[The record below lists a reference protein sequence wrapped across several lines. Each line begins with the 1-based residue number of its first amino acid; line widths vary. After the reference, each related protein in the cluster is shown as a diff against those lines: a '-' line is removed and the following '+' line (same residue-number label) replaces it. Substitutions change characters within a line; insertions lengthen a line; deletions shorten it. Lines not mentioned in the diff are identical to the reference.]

1 MANLPAQTTVV
12 TGTTLTSVTPTVTV
26 GDTVPV
32 GSHAII
38 RNGSGSPINVTVVT
52 PGNDTYG
59 QARPDIVTA
68 VAAGAVAK
76 FGPFPND
83 LADPTTGVV
92 TLICSAITSVEL
104 RVVAF

>member
-1 MANLPAQTTVV
+1 MATLTAQTSQV
-12 TGTTLTSVTPTVTV
+12 TGTTLTGVTPAGAG
-26 GDTVPV
+26 GDLVPV
-32 GSHAII
+32 GSHLLV
-38 RNGSGSPINVTVVT
+38 RNGSGASVNVTIET

-59 QARPDIVTA
+59 QPRPDVVTA

-83 LADPTTGVV
+83 LADPVTGLVKIV
-92 TLICSAITSVEL
+92 CSATASVEL

>member
-1 MANLPAQTTVV
+1 MANLSAQTTAV
-12 TGTTLTSVTPTVTV
+12 TGTTIPSVAPTATT

-32 GSHAII
+32 GSHALI
-38 RNGSGSPINVTVVT
+38 RNGSGSPINVTVET

-76 FGPFPND
+76 FGPFPAD
-83 LADPTTGVV
+83 LADPVTGVV
-92 TLICSAITSVEL
+92 KIICSAVASVEL

>member
-1 MANLPAQTTVV
+1 MANLSAQTTAVV
-12 TGTTLTSVTPTVTV
+12 GTTLTSVTPTAGT

-38 RNGSGSPINVTVVT
+38 RNGSGASINVTIET

-83 LADPTTGVV
+83 LADPVTGVV
-92 TLICSAITSVEL
+92 KLTCSAVTSVEL

>member
-1 MANLPAQTTVV
+1 MANLPAQTTAV
-12 TGTTLTSVTPTVTV
+12 TGTTLPSVAPTATT

-32 GSHAII
+32 GSHAIV
-38 RNGSGSPINVTVVT
+38 RNGSGSSINVTIVT

-59 QARPDIVTA
+59 QPRPDIVTA

-76 FGPFPND
+76 LGPFPAD
-83 LADPTTGVV
+83 LADPVTGVV
-92 TLICSAITSVEL
+92 TLICSSVASVEL

>member
-1 MANLPAQTTVV
+1 MANLTAQTTGV
-12 TGTTLTSVTPTVTV
+12 TGTTLTSVTPAAG

-32 GSHAII
+32 GSHVLV
-38 RNGSGSPINVTVVT
+38 RNGSGASINVTVET

-76 FGPFPND
+76 FGPFPAD
-83 LADPTTGVV
+83 LADPVTGVV
-92 TLICSAITSVEL
+92 KVTCSATASVEL

>member
-1 MANLPAQTTVV
+1 MAVLSAQTTGV
-12 TGTTLTSVTPTVTV
+12 TGTTLTPVTPTVTT

-32 GSHAII
+32 GSHVLV
-38 RNGSGSPINVTVVT
+38 RNGSGSPINVTIET

-76 FGPFPND
+76 FGPFPVD
-83 LADPTTGVV
+83 LADPVTGLVK
-92 TLICSAITSVEL
+92 LICSAVASVEL

>member
-1 MANLPAQTTVV
+1 MANLTAQTTGV
-12 TGTTLTSVTPTVTV
+12 TGTTLTPATPSAG

-32 GSHAII
+32 GSHVLV
-38 RNGSGSPINVTVVT
+38 RNGSGASINVTIET

-59 QARPDIVTA
+59 QPRPDIVTA

-83 LADPTTGVV
+83 LADPITNVV
-92 TLICSAITSVEL
+92 KVTCSATASVEL
-104 RVVAF
+104 RVVTF

>member
-1 MANLPAQTTVV
+1 MANLSAQTTAVV
-12 TGTTLTSVTPTVTV
+12 GTTLNSVTPTVTT

-38 RNGSGSPINVTVVT
+38 RNGSGASITVTIET

-59 QARPDIVTA
+59 QPRPDIATA
-68 VAAGAVAK
+68 VAAGAIAK

-83 LADPTTGVV
+83 LADPVTGVV
-92 TLICSAITSVEL
+92 KLTCSAVASVEL

>member
-1 MANLPAQTTVV
+1 MANLTAQTTAVV
-12 TGTTLTSVTPTVTV
+12 GTTLTSVAPTAGT

-38 RNGSGSPINVTVVT
+38 RNGSGSSINVTIET
-52 PGNDTYG
+52 PGNDSYG

-76 FGPFPND
+76 FGPFPYD
-83 LADPTTGVV
+83 LADPITGVV
-92 TLICSAITSVEL
+92 KLTCSAITSVEL